1 MKKTSFFS
9 TLQSISNKRTFI
21 LGITRKI
28 ESGEPLPEPLQRAA
42 TGGFAVVEHL
52 KERIDKFYVKI
63 DKVAGEIEEGAEGGL
78 RTRRGIQ
85 DAVDA
90 IQERKSVDKSISY

>member
-21 LGITRKI
+21 PGITRKI
-28 ESGEPLPEPLQRAA
+28 ESGEPLPEPYLRANR
-42 TGGFAVVEHL
+42 GGFAVGEHI
-52 KERIDKFYVKI
+52 KKRTDKFYI
-63 DKVAGEIEEGAEGGL
+63 EIEKVAEEIEKGSKSGL
-78 RTRRGIQ
+78 RTRKGIQ
-85 DAVDA
+85 DAAYA